1 MRKIKSPFMNY
12 DDFESVLVPENN
24 GKQNPDESYM
34 NEYQNYVRCSFS
46 YKLLRVDDLLS
57 KSLKS
62 IKVKMLFL
70 SLSLISSKKGN
81 IVSCVMKKHCP
92 KELFMTKED
101 YETLKVLQNVGFVLI
116 LS

>member
-24 GKQNPDESYM
+24 GKQNPDESYT
-34 NEYQNYVRCSFS
+34 NEYQNYVSCSFG
-46 YKLLRVDDLLS
+46 YKLVRVDDLLR
-57 KSLKS
+57 KPLKS

-81 IVSCVMKKHCP
+81 IVSRVMKKHVR
-92 KELFMTKED
+92 KNFL
-101 YETLKVLQNVGFVLI
+101 
-116 LS
+116 